1 MIISKL
7 TTKIV
12 LTILLLDSIT
22 LSAFAFNSASS
33 KSSTSVTQSIS
44 SNQKSVMSADREY
57 KPVNNDYTFGL
68 VGQVT
73 RSTSLYD
80 HKDGTNSESLSYAV
94 VPSLKMPLGGL
105 SSLIVY
111 NQDLKDGEST
121 DNGFADTPVTFAFK
135 SKDWAWSA
143 PYILTLTP
151 TLTAVI
157 PTAKKTIQK
166 DQLYTALSTG
176 LSFGIKPDGF
186 TTSEHGEFSLAV
198 VITAG
203 RNFHAMEEDING
215 AVLNKYSS
223 NQTLNIGYSI
233 SDLSFSIE
241 YIHKSRWT
249 YKGNIK
255 EAFALSEEIG
265 YSINDHFNIA
275 VGHSNE
281 GAGLK
286 ANGYESNFN
295 FINENDSTVY
305 LTLGT
310 AL

>member
-7 TTKIV
+7 ATKIV

-22 LSAFAFNSASS
+22 LSSFAFNSPTS
-33 KSSTSVTQSIS
+33 KSSTSLSQSNVAPS
-44 SNQKSVMSADREY
+44 KSVMSADREY
-57 KPVNNDYTFGL
+57 KPVINNYTFSL
-68 VGQVT
+68 IGQIS

-80 HKDGTNSESLSYAV
+80 HKDGTNSESLSYTI
-94 VPSLKMPLGGL
+94 VPSLKMPIGNI
-105 SSLIVY
+105 STLIVY
-111 NQDLKDGEST
+111 NQDLKDSEST
-121 DNGFADTPVTFAFK
+121 DNGLADTPVTLAFK

-143 PYILTLTP
+143 PYILTMTP
-151 TLTAVI
+151 TLTAII
-157 PTAKKTIQK
+157 PAAKKTIQK

-198 VITAG
+198 GVTAG
-203 RNFHAMEEDING
+203 RNFHAMEEDIKG

-223 NQTLNIGYSI
+223 NQTLNISYSI

-249 YKGNIK
+249 YKGNTK
-255 EAFALSEEIG
+255 EAFALSQEVG
-265 YSINDHFNIA
+265 YSINDHFNVAI
-275 VGHSNE
+275 GHSNE

>member
-7 TTKIV
+7 ATKIV
-12 LTILLLDSIT
+12 LTILILDSIT
-22 LSAFAFNSASS
+22 LSSFAFNSSSS
-33 KSSTSVTQSIS
+33 KSSTTVVQSNS
-44 SNQKSVMSADREY
+44 TNQKSVMSADREY
-57 KPVNNDYTFGL
+57 KPVDKDYTFGL
-68 VGQVT
+68 VAQVS

-80 HKDGTNSESLSYAV
+80 HKDGTNSESLSYTI
-94 VPSLKMPLGGL
+94 VPSLKMPIGGI
-105 SSLIVY
+105 SALIVY
-111 NQDLKDGEST
+111 NQDLKDSDST
-121 DNGFADTPVTFAFK
+121 DNGLADTPVTLAFK
-135 SKDWAWSA
+135 AKEWAWSA
-143 PYILTLTP
+143 PYILTMTP

-157 PTAKKTIQK
+157 PTAKKTIEK

-198 VITAG
+198 GVTAG

-233 SDLSFSIE
+233 ADLSFNIE

-249 YKGNIK
+249 YKGNTK

-265 YSINDHFNIA
+265 YSVNDHFNVA

-281 GAGLK
+281 GTGLK